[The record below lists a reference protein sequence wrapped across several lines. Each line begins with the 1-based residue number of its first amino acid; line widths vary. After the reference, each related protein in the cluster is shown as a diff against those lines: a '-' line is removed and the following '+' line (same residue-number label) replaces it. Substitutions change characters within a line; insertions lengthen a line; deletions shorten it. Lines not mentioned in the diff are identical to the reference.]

1 MLSRYVTL
9 SLLPSCAGT
18 ICTPKKWCKIH
29 GFVKWLGATSQLSVV
44 WPCWSA
50 SIGLSHQLI
59 VLWGWRTNGDT
70 PRTTLP
76 TAAYSYHAM
85 QIHAM
90 YLRGRRHSSHA
101 AYWRPRLPW
110 SVGASRDYSR
120 PRCEW
125 VFLGLS
131 WSIHVY
137 PDEKSGTFFN
147 LRRISSNI
155 DVLKWSEYRVF
166 RYEKCVKCAESM
178 RPATPSHLT
187 VGLAAMNQEA
197 VFSCFWD
204 LWDLY
209 AWFKLERL
217 QVTMGRSPLSPARL
231 ESFAQA
237 LQAY

>member
-1 MLSRYVTL
+1 M
-9 SLLPSCAGT
+9 
-18 ICTPKKWCKIH
+18 
-29 GFVKWLGATSQLSVV
+29 
-44 WPCWSA
+44 
-50 SIGLSHQLI
+50 
-59 VLWGWRTNGDT
+59 LWGWRTNGDT

-76 TAAYSYHAM
+76 TAVYSYHAM

-90 YLRGRRHSSHA
+90 HPRGRRHSSHA

-120 PRCEW
+120 ARCER

-131 WSIHVY
+131 WFIHVY

-147 LRRISSNI
+147 LRRILSNI
-155 DVLKWSEYRVF
+155 DVLKWSVYRVF
-166 RYEKCVKCAESM
+166 RYEKCVKRAESM

-197 VFSCFWD
+197 VFSCLWD

-209 AWFKLERL
+209 AWFKHLERL